1 MGGDDSIDSR
11 LAALTRWVQEDLG
24 FSGSDIAP
32 ASADASFR
40 RYFRVL
46 PRPDAPGPGASGPTA
61 PTPAAFEHDSF
72 IVMDAPPEK
81 ENLGPFLRVAG
92 LLADRGLNVPVV
104 LARNVPEGLL
114 LMTDLG
120 STQYL
125 PELAANRDV
134 ELLHAD
140 ALAALIKMQT
150 MGGAAH
156 AGLPPYDRALLLQEM
171 QLMPEWFLGRHLE
184 MNLGVAERA
193 LLEEF
198 AETMVQSA
206 LAQPRVFVHR
216 DYHSRNLMRRAT
228 ANPGILDFQDAVVG
242 PVTYDLVSLLKDC
255 YIAWPA
261 ARVRGWALQHRVQ
274 LASAGIP
281 AGASEEEFLRWF
293 DWMGLQRHIKVL
305 GIFARLFYRD
315 RKSQY
320 LHDLP
325 RVFEYVREA
334 AARYP
339 ETAGFAAFIE
349 SLEPRFRAAQTR
361 VLGRT

>member
-1 MGGDDSIDSR
+1 MGGDDSSDAR
-11 LAALTRWVQEDLG
+11 LAALTRWVQDDLG
-24 FSGSDIAP
+24 FSGSHIAP

-40 RYFRVL
+40 RYFRVV
-46 PRPDAPGPGASGPTA
+46 PRPGAPQPAGQPAAPQPGAPNV
-61 PTPAAFEHDSF
+61 ESF

-81 ENLGPFLRVAG
+81 ENLGPFLRVAR
-92 LLADRGLNVPVV
+92 LLADRGLNVPLV
-104 LARNVPEGLL
+104 LARNVAEGLL
-114 LMTDLG
+114 LLTDLG

-134 ELLHAD
+134 DLLHAD
-140 ALAALIKMQT
+140 ALAALGRMQT
-150 MGGAAH
+150 MDGAAL
-156 AGLPPYDRALLLQEM
+156 AVLPPYDRALLLQEM
-171 QLMPEWFLGRHLE
+171 QLMPQWFLGRHLA
-184 MNLGVAERA
+184 MDIGVAERA
-193 LLEEF
+193 LLDEF

-206 LAQPRVFVHR
+206 LVQPRVFVHR
-216 DYHSRNLMRRAT
+216 DYHSRNLMRRAA

-261 ARVRGWALQHRVQ
+261 ARVRGWALQHRAH

-281 AGASEEEFLRWF
+281 AGASEDEFLRWF
-293 DWMGLQRHIKVL
+293 DWMGLQRHVKVL

-315 RKSQY
+315 CKSQY
-320 LHDLP
+320 LRDLP
-325 RVFEYVREA
+325 RVFDYVREA